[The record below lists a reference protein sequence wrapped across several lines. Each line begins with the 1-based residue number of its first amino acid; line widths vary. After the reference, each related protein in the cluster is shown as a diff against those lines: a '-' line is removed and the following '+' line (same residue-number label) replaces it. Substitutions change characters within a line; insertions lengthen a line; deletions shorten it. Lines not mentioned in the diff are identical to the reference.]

1 MNWSSRFF
9 TILGDKDTT
18 WNERRVWARGQ
29 KDDIPARA
37 RERERERENVKDRW
51 QKGKRHDVGPVGGE
65 FIAFADIA
73 AIRVQYDYNAAMAR
87 QASTRA
93 DHVSGLY
100 RNRAHCPRTRV
111 GSGTKRE
118 RGRASS
124 PANVIAV
131 RCN

>member
-29 KDDIPARA
+29 KDDIPV
-37 RERERERENVKDRW
+37 RERERDRENVKDDDGK
-51 QKGKRHDVGPVGGE
+51 KGNDATSDQRGGE

-73 AIRVQYDYNAAMAR
+73 AIRVQYGYNAAMAR
-87 QASTRA
+87 QASTRT

-111 GSGTKRE
+111 GTKRE